1 MDNNDNNLISQ
12 IINIRGIV
20 TGSNTLLI
28 VFSIFL
34 PLLIII
40 VVFFAAFGANF
51 DSDGANTGRYS
62 GNGVVC
68 AESGFTIDKTSLT
81 KNDFVE
87 KLTNYASQ
95 NGMDSVF
102 SEYAGNIY
110 DKSKD
115 KNINPELVIVRAIAE
130 SQGKSQTGNFNYW
143 GINCS
148 NTGGG
153 KDCESFNSFMDG
165 VDRFLELVSKYD
177 SLSDLMMKYS
187 FIGTYWYNPGS
198 PGIGGC
204 YYAKS
209 IYGDNIPARVKSACQ
224 KDCTV
229 GNTKNCIE
237 TTEQEQKDYSD
248 WQVKTNMASIRKA
261 VFGLEASDGVI
272 CTGSNGNLA
281 TLTNYNLG
289 HEGLNVLDRS
299 LSDAER
305 ADLDNYIDSQIAKA
319 GYGTGAGV
327 AAAGQSL
334 IYWFEQKGWYLQY
347 RWGGGHS
354 YYTNTSC
361 GGDSS
366 TFIFSNPYWGAKC
379 GSDENHSHRVYFGMD
394 CSGFVSWATR
404 TACKT
409 NFNNTSGYWSEAG
422 KIISLSEAKPGDI
435 MDKVGH
441 VRLIVK
447 NTGDGVIAAE
457 EAGEPLSGLV
467 FKKYTSAGGYNIV
480 NMQDWYASNCDR
492 KGK

>member
-1 MDNNDNNLISQ
+1 MDNNDKNLISQ

-68 AESGFTIDKTSLT
+68 TESGFTIDKTSLT

-87 KLTNYASQ
+87 KLTNYVSQ

-102 SEYAGNIY
+102 NEYAGNIY

-204 YYAKS
+204 YYAKA

-272 CTGSNGNLA
+272 CTGSNGNLSA
-281 TLTNYNLG
+281 LTNYNLN
-289 HEGLNVLDRS
+289 HNGLNVLDRT
-299 LSDAER
+299 LSNSEIQE
-305 ADLDNYIDSQIAKA
+305 LNNYIDKEIKKA

-334 IYWFEQKGWYLQY
+334 IYWLESKGYFLQY
-347 RWGGGHS
+347 YWGGGHPD
-354 YYTNTSC
+354 Y
-361 GGDSS
+361 GDGNASFTFANPNWGSTRFGHDDHYSS
-366 TFIFSNPYWGAKC
+366 RIYW
-379 GSDENHSHRVYFGMD
+379 GMD

-404 TACKT
+404 TACKGNSFDSYSGEWRSRDT
-409 NFNNTSGYWSEAG
+409 N
-422 KIISLSEAKPGDI
+422 ISLSEAKPGDI
-435 MDKVGH
+435 MDKEGH
-441 VRLIVK
+441 VRLIIK
-447 NTGDGVIAAE
+447 NNGDGSIIAAE
-457 EAGEPLSGLV
+457 ESGSNNGLV
-467 FKKYTSAGGYNIV
+467 FTTYSSAGGYAIV
-480 NMQDWYASNCDR
+480 SMEKWYSENCTLR
-492 KGK
+492 T